1 MVFLSVNL
9 VNRQKKNN
17 FVEKDENEPSKNK
30 IKNSTNRILFENRIF
45 VLRKLIK
52 QINVIM
58 LVSYTPVGPEKYEMI
73 RSDLR
78 GGGVPFS
85 PS

>member
-9 VNRQKKNN
+9 VNRQKKFI

-30 IKNSTNRILFENRIF
+30 IKNSTTRMLFEKRIF
-45 VLRKLIK
+45 LLSKLIK

-58 LVSYTPVGPEKYEMI
+58 LVSYTPAGPEKYEMI
-73 RSDLR
+73 RSENNN
-78 GGGVPFS
+78 
-85 PS
+85 